1 MANNIA
7 FQPMGKTVKVV
18 ATGSAN
24 TESNVFTVTATSP
37 VNQYMLSNDSVNSFA
52 YVWIS
57 STNAFNVAL
66 PESNV
71 SGTYVVAVPPYAYM
85 TITGP
90 QVSQTGNVYAK
101 VIGDATNSA
110 VYVTPGEGLL

>member
-24 TESNVFTVTATSP
+24 TESALFTITATSP
-37 VNQYMLSNDSVNSFA
+37 VNQYYLSNDSVNSFA

-57 STNAFNVAL
+57 ATNTFNVAL
-66 PESNV
+66 PDVTPS
-71 SGTYVVAVPPYAYM
+71 YVVAVPPYAYL

-90 QVSQTGNVYAK
+90 QVSQSANVYAK
-101 VIGDATNSA
+101 VIGDAANSA
-110 VYVTPGEGLL
+110 VYVTPGEGL

>member
-24 TESNVFTVTATSP
+24 TESALYTITATSP
-37 VNQYMLSNDSVNSFA
+37 VNQYYLSNDNVNSFA

-57 STNAFNVAL
+57 ATSTFNVAL
-66 PESNV
+66 PDV
-71 SGTYVVAVPPYAYM
+71 VPGYVVPVPPYSYKV
-85 TITGP
+85 ITGP
-90 QVSQTGNVYAK
+90 QVSQSANVYAK
-101 VIGDATNSA
+101 VIGDAANSA
-110 VYVTPGEGLL
+110 VYVTPGEGL

>member
-18 ATGSAN
+18 ANGAAN
-24 TESNVFTVTATSP
+24 TESNVFTISATSP
-37 VNQYMLSNDSVNSFA
+37 VNQYYLSNDSINAFA

-57 STNAFNVAL
+57 PTNNFNVAL
-66 PESNV
+66 PDFTP
-71 SGTYVVAVPPYAYM
+71 GYVIPVPPFAYF

-90 QVSQTGNVYAK
+90 QVSQSANVYAR
-101 VIGDATNSA
+101 VIGDSANSA
-110 VYVTPGEGLL
+110 VYVTPGEGL

>member
-18 ATGSAN
+18 ANGAAN
-24 TESNVFTVTATSP
+24 TESNVFTITATSP
-37 VNQYMLSNDSVNSFA
+37 VNQYYLSNDNVNSFA

-57 STNAFNVAL
+57 PTNTFNVAL
-66 PESNV
+66 PDNV
-71 SGTYVVAVPPYAYM
+71 PGYVIAVPPYAYF

-90 QVSQTGNVYAK
+90 QVSQTANVYAK

-110 VYVTPGEGLL
+110 VYVTPGEGL